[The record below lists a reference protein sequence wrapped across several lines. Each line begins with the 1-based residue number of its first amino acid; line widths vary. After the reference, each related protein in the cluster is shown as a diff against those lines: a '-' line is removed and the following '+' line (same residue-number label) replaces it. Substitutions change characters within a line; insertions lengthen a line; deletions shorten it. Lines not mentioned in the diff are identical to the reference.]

1 MVGLQ
6 AVSVRCL
13 DQTVVREATP
23 RDEKHM
29 YFFFNTRN
37 KADNRVNGNNRHI
50 GQYPT
55 AYNSLI

>member
-37 KADNRVNGNNRHI
+37 KADKLMEIIDTLVNI
-50 GQYPT
+50 PL
-55 AYNSLI
+55 LITV